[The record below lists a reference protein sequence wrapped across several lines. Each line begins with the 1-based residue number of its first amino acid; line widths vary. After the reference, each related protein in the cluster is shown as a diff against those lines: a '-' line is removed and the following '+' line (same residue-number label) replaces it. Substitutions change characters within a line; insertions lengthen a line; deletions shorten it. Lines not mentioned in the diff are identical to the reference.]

1 MKKFLIVFIFI
12 FSSSF
17 AETVPC
23 AFSNCDKKYPEVL
36 TRFYEANP
44 KNNKPMILWLPG
56 GSGQSF
62 SFEPASKL
70 EKKYDIITFF
80 NPYDIDKGTNQGD
93 TPQAYK
99 PDQPDR
105 IKSVIIY
112 YKKKYNKN
120 VWLGGQ
126 SNGAPRI
133 ASFLGSS
140 PENQKLISGA
150 IFTGSHTGR
159 TGTKIRVSKIKELD
173 LPIAVIHHKRDQC
186 PTSSFKGSQTFF
198 KQISKKNKGSST
210 FFALESGDLK
220 STTGCKGNENHSFEK
235 SREELA
241 DVISSFIDQNTK

>member
-56 GSGQSF
+56 GSGTTF

-70 EKKYDIITFF
+70 EKRYDIITFF

-99 PDQPDR
+99 PDQADR
-105 IKSVIIY
+105 IKSVIVY
-112 YKKKYNKN
+112 YKKKYNKDL
-120 VWLGGQ
+120 WLGGQ

-140 PENQKLISGA
+140 PDNQNLISGA
-150 IFTGSHTGR
+150 IFAGSHTGR
-159 TGTKIRVSKIKELD
+159 TGTKIRISKIKELN

-186 PTSSFKGSQTFF
+186 PSSSFKGSQTFF

-220 STTGCKGNENHSFEK
+220 STTGCKGNENHNFEK

-241 DVISSFIDQNTK
+241 DVISNFIDQNTK